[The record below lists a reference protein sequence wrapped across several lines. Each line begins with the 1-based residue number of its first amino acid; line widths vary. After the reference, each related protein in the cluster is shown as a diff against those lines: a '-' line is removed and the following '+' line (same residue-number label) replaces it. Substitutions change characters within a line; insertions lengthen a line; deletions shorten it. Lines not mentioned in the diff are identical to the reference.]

1 MNGPA
6 ETVKKCLIA
15 MNEHD
20 VDLMSSLCRGMMWAM
35 RAQARSKRR
44 RITGYYDGAAVVSQ
58 TGLSRGE

>member
-1 MNGPA
+1 
-6 ETVKKCLIA
+6 